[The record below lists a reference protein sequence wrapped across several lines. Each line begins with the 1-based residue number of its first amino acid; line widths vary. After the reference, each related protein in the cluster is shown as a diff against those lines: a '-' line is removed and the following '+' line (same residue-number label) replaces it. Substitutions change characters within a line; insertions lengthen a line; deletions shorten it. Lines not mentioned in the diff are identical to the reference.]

1 MNQREKIL
9 AAAVGGIVFIF
20 IVGFGI
26 RGVILKPVSEI
37 DKRSAAIRE
46 KLDKIKAE
54 RRAYFDAEDRMK
66 AHTLRTFADTVDQA
80 SARSG
85 ELLTKQILASGLQEA
100 EFTRLPVGPRKL
112 RGAQELGWS
121 IQGDGPLA
129 DVTDLIFM
137 LQTSPYLHRIENL
150 SVSTGDAPGIVRV
163 RFRYLTLVPEPAP
176 EVQRKELA
184 STLTLESAE
193 RHIFDGIVSRDI
205 LRPYIKRT
213 PPPSPESTSSSS
225 SPSTKAGSAQGPEAF
240 RIVSLSEWQGEP
252 EIHVRDQAH
261 QTTKRYKAG
270 DQLAGG
276 TVVCVDYRSMPM
288 PGNEGLRSDS
298 RVIVKI
304 GSEFFAIERGKTLAD
319 KRKLTSEQLP
329 TELAKV
335 K

>member
-9 AAAVGGIVFIF
+9 ASAVGGLIVVFV
-20 IVGFGI
+20 VGFGI
-26 RGVILKPVSEI
+26 RGVILKPVREI

-46 KLDKIKAE
+46 KLEKIKAE

-66 AHTLRTFADTVDQA
+66 AYTLRTFADSVDQA

-85 ELLTKQILASGLQEA
+85 ELLTKQILKSGLQEA

-121 IQGDGPLA
+121 VQGDGPLA

-150 SVSTGDAPGIVRV
+150 SVSSGDAPGIVRV

-176 EVQRKELA
+176 EVQRKELT

-205 LRPYIKRT
+205 LRPYIKR
-213 PPPSPESTSSSS
+213 PPPPPPETTSNSGAS
-225 SPSTKAGSAQGPEAF
+225 STKPALVQGPEAF

-252 EIHVRDQAH
+252 EIHVRDQTH
-261 QTTKRYKAG
+261 QTTKRYKPG

-276 TVVCVDYRSMPM
+276 TVVCVDYRPLPM
-288 PGNEGLRSDS
+288 PGNEALRSDS

-319 KRKLTSEQLP
+319 KRKLTPEQLP
-329 TELAKV
+329 LDMAKV